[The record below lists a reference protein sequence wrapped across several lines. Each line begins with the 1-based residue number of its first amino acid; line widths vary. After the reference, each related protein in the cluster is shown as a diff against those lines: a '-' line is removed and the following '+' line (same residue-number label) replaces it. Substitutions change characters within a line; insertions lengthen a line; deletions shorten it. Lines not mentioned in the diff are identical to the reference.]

1 MTLYTG
7 TWWVGGVTIDNWT
20 PPSSIKAL
28 RNPRQLEKKANGMA
42 LNIEQAR
49 FNMIEQQ
56 IRTWDV
62 LDQRVLETLKTV
74 PREEFVPSTHRRMAF
89 MDVRIPLG
97 HDQVMMK
104 PVEEGRLL
112 QALKL
117 EPGQTVLEIGTGSG
131 FLAACLSDLGGLV
144 TSLEIFDDLA
154 EAATRRLERA
164 GVANVSVTQADA
176 FDPTAL
182 PAGEFDC
189 VVVTGSSAMVPVLL
203 KDKVALGG
211 RLFAIQGAP
220 PAMEAVCLHRIK
232 TDQWQT
238 DSLFETDLPRLLGA
252 EDVRHFEF

>member
-1 MTLYTG
+1 MPRKQPGTG
-7 TWWVGGVTIDNWT
+7 K
-20 PPSSIKAL
+20 PKAIG
-28 RNPRQLEKKANGMA
+28 EKANGMA

-112 QALKL
+112 QALQL

-154 EAATRRLERA
+154 ESASRRLERA
-164 GVANVSVTQADA
+164 GVANVSVMQADA

-189 VVVTGSSAMVPVLL
+189 VVVTGSSAMVPALL

-220 PAMEAVCLHRIK
+220 PAMEAVCLHREK
-232 TDQWQT
+232 TDQWHT
-238 DSLFETDLPRLLGA
+238 DSLFETDLPRLVGA
-252 EDVRHFEF
+252 EDVPHFEF